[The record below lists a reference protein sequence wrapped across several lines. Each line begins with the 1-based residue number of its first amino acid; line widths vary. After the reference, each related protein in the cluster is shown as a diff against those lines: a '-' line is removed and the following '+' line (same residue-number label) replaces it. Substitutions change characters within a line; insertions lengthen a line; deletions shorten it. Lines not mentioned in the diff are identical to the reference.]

1 MTTALSVLIQ
11 TIVMPVV
18 LFLTFFA
25 FGLPKYPYV
34 DSYGNPTD
42 RVMTR
47 RTWLSWLFG
56 ATAVSVVVPLVVY
69 LVNPSVPMWVEPHLL
84 YASLTL
90 VPFVGVYL
98 GAMDQMT
105 RRVNRWPLRVTYLTQ
120 IAYAAVWL
128 AVSGRMFIMWS
139 MLAICVFMALTVF
152 LPGNGGSDA
161 RALAALCAP
170 TVPTLMGSM
179 IWVLVIMAVLAVA
192 EAVWVIFRGGK
203 DVSAIDE
210 EKRQVFGDPDKGLIT
225 QYVSR
230 FRKFRFPAIP
240 VFGVSFMLVLVLVLV
255 NVL

>member
-11 TIVMPVV
+11 TIAMPVV
-18 LFLTFFA
+18 LFLTFLA

-34 DSYGNPTD
+34 DSNGNKTD
-42 RVMTR
+42 RFMTR
-47 RTWLSWLFG
+47 RTWLSWLLG

-69 LVNPSVPMWVEPHLL
+69 LLNPRVPMWVEPHLL

-90 VPFVGVYL
+90 VSFVGVYL
-98 GAMDQMT
+98 GAMDQLT
-105 RRVNRWPLRVTYLTQ
+105 RAVNRWPLRVTYLTQ
-120 IAYAAVWL
+120 ITYSTVWL
-128 AVSGRMFIMWS
+128 AVSGRTFIMWS
-139 MLAICVFMALTVF
+139 MIAICVFMLLTVF

-179 IWVLVIMAVLAVA
+179 IWVLVIMAVLAVS
-192 EAVWVIFRGGK
+192 EAVWVVFRGGEN
-203 DVSAIDE
+203 VSAIDE
-210 EKRQVFGDPDKGLIT
+210 EKRQVFGDPEKGLIT

-230 FRKFRFPAIP
+230 FSKFRFPAIP
-240 VFGVSFMLVLVLVLV
+240 VFGASFMIVLVLVLT